1 MIPQLVLDNFRPWIT
16 QVLLIGSIGALL
28 PAVFRIRHPR
38 SQLVYCHLLL
48 ATCLLLPILQPW
60 HHPIVVI
67 PVTEASSVPP
77 AVGAGAVSFASGNVQ
92 WAPLIL
98 WLIIAGGVVRLCWT
112 ALGLWRI
119 QRHKLAATP
128 L

>member
-1 MIPQLVLDNFRPWIT
+1 MIPQLVLDNFRPWVT

-48 ATCLLLPILQPW
+48 ATCLVLPILQPW
-60 HHPIVVI
+60 HHPIVVVS
-67 PVTEASSVPP
+67 VTEASPVLP
-77 AVGAGAVSFASGNVQ
+77 AVGSAAVVLASRNVQ

-98 WLIIAGGVVRLCWT
+98 WLIIAGAVVRLWFS
-112 ALGLWRI
+112 
-119 QRHKLAATP
+119 QRGRMAAVGHS
-128 L
+128 